1 MPEINPTLAAMIAT
15 AVVVLLVAFGA
26 VRAVLAAKNAEPDV
40 LRKLT
45 VAPAQLLGLPAGRL
59 QVGAAADL
67 VLFELNRPWKITE
80 AGLHSLSKNSAF
92 EGRLVEGRVVRTL
105 VDGRTVY
112 LHESR

>member
-1 MPEINPTLAAMIAT
+1 MK
-15 AVVVLLVAFGA
+15 LL
-26 VRAVLAAKNAEPDV
+26 DV

-92 EGRLVEGRVVRTL
+92 DGRLVEGRVVRTL

-112 LHESR
+112 LHEGR